1 MHNKFNPQPLL
12 LCNAP
17 ISPYVTSEILPHA
30 TCYKIS
36 EVTYGCVAQKQSMQ
50 SELVG
55 HKVPALVP
63 NNFTL
68 VGPWALGYNFFL
80 INPPYP
86 PSGAPCC
93 AHAHVPAMALMLHDD
108 STPMHALG
116 QDKQLP
122 LVQHVVCC
130 PCLLSQYCDP

>member
-1 MHNKFNPQPLL
+1 MPNK
-12 LCNAP
+12 
-17 ISPYVTSEILPHA
+17 
-30 TCYKIS
+30 
-36 EVTYGCVAQKQSMQ
+36 
-50 SELVG
+50 
-55 HKVPALVP
+55 
-63 NNFTL
+63 FTL

-130 PCLLSQYCDP
+130 PCLLSQYCDPGHLKMAPLGREMPPRGHALGSRLPPQAPRPHQGGPRGA